1 MPRRGLECIAVSVL
15 TDWKDSPSEDSLN
28 SYDDHH
34 HHPEIIISHHHPGQ
48 LRRPSLNLSSCAADA
63 ADQHLITC
71 FSRNLL
77 FSLWP

>member
-34 HHPEIIISHHHPGQ
+34 HHSYMITIVTILGSSSLTIILDSY
-48 LRRPSLNLSSCAADA
+48 DA
-63 ADQHLITC
+63 RL
-71 FSRNLL
+71 
-77 FSLWP
+77 